1 MKVLVTGANGL
12 IGAVTVSYLLE
23 RGYEVRAVDLTE
35 ETKLNDVEYAA
46 CDIRDYN
53 AVRKQVRG
61 YDAVYLIPLLGSVD
75 ILSAGNTKRQ
85 PNSLPSF
92 GYFFLKHGVCE

>member
-23 RGYEVRAVDLTE
+23 RGYDVRAVDLTE

-46 CDIRDYN
+46 CDIR
-53 AVRKQVRG
+53 
-61 YDAVYLIPLLGSVD
+61 
-75 ILSAGNTKRQ
+75 NT
-85 PNSLPSF
+85 
-92 GYFFLKHGVCE
+92 FFLKECLKINTF

>member
-35 ETKLNDVEYAA
+35 ETKLNDVEYAD
-46 CDIRDYN
+46 CDIRDYD

-61 YDAVYLIPLLGSVD
+61 CDAVVHLAALPST
-75 ILSAGNTKRQ
+75 ILSAIDSNH
-85 PNSLPSF
+85 LPQAPMIS
-92 GYFFLKHGVCE
+92 GVGFSNP